1 MYEGLIYNIGSKMVG
16 YLGGGNNLLDMVK
29 YWFWY
34 DWIMLGVR
42 ILVSVSIVVIT
53 LDFQNSLTLPLWII
67 IFWEVVAFSIPWVAL
82 LFNYKYY
89 LSTEIL
95 LYGGLCIYL
104 TSLFPEANKT
114 FLISV
119 FLIAANSKHLSYYWT
134 APTTVFITTG
144 ILYAV
149 APSNSYWIMVT
160 YYGLAYVMGFAFHLL
175 IVNHKQNEAIRKQ
188 NAVLEQYMSQIERI
202 TLAEERNRLSNELH
216 DTVGHAYTSI
226 IMGMETLRTELA
238 TEMGIQRL
246 DSLLEMG
253 RKSIEDVRG
262 YLHQMDSPCQSPSLI
277 QSLQNLGAEF
287 QEHAQV
293 NVSFRTFGEEYQ
305 LSRQAKITFIR
316 CLQESLTNAV
326 RHGQGTEIIVSLQ
339 FEQQYTR
346 LEVQDNGKGNVE
358 WQEGFGM
365 NAMKERAMNLQGHLS
380 VYTKPEE
387 GMLVTCTIPR
397 QTEIKNGLIRLL
409 IVDDQPFVRESL
421 RTLLDRYE
429 DLNVVGLA
437 EDGNQAIDLCGRLQP
452 HVILMDLD
460 MQHMD
465 GIEATKKI
473 KQQWPHIR
481 VLIFTTFQD
490 TEQAVESLRNGADGF
505 LLKSIET
512 LELANTIRLIHKGG
526 TLIDQGMSH
535 KIFEKFDE
543 KKETPQS
550 KATAYELTAREIE
563 ILQLVAK
570 GLRYTTIASR
580 LYLSNGT
587 VRNYAS
593 TAYTKLG
600 VSNKEEAVQKALEI
614 GIIE

>member
-1 MYEGLIYNIGSKMVG
+1 M
-16 YLGGGNNLLDMVK
+16 LDMVK

-42 ILVSVSIVVIT
+42 ILVSVSIAITT
-53 LDFQNSLTLPLWII
+53 LDFQDSLTLPIWII
-67 IFWEVVAFSIPWVAL
+67 ILWEIIAFSVPWVAL

-89 LSTEIL
+89 LFTEIL

-104 TSLFPEANKT
+104 TSLFPGANVT
-114 FLISV
+114 FLISA
-119 FLIAANSKHLSYYWT
+119 FLIAANSQHLSYYWT

-144 ILYAV
+144 IFYVV
-149 APSNSYWIMVT
+149 APSNSYWVMVT
-160 YYGLAYVMGFAFHLL
+160 NYGLAYVMGFAFHLL

-202 TLAEERNRLSNELH
+202 TLAEERNRLSSELH

-262 YLHQMDSPCQSPSLI
+262 YLHQMDSSCQSPSLI

-305 LSRQAKITFIR
+305 LSRQAKIAFIR

-339 FEQQYTR
+339 FDEQYTR

-397 QTEIKNGLIRLL
+397 QTEIKDGLIRLL

-490 TEQAVESLRNGADGF
+490 TKQALESLRNGADGF

-526 TLIDQGMSH
+526 TLIDQEMSH

-543 KKETPQS
+543 PKETLQS

-580 LYLSNGT
+580 LYLSSGT

-600 VSNKEEAVQKALEI
+600 VRNKEEAVQKALEI

>member
-1 MYEGLIYNIGSKMVG
+1 M
-16 YLGGGNNLLDMVK
+16 LDMVK

-42 ILVSVSIVVIT
+42 ILVSVSIAIT
-53 LDFQNSLTLPLWII
+53 TFDFQDSLTLPLWII
-67 IFWEVVAFSIPWVAL
+67 ILWEIIAFSVPWVAL

-89 LSTEIL
+89 LFTEIL

-104 TSLFPEANKT
+104 TSLFPGANVT
-114 FLISV
+114 FLISA
-119 FLIAANSKHLSYYWT
+119 FLIAANSQHLSYYWT

-144 ILYAV
+144 IFYAV
-149 APSNSYWIMVT
+149 APSNSYWVMVT
-160 YYGLAYVMGFAFHLL
+160 NYGLAYVMGFAFHLL

-202 TLAEERNRLSNELH
+202 TLAEERNRLSSELH

-246 DSLLEMG
+246 DSLLDMG
-253 RKSIEDVRG
+253 RKSIDDVRG

-339 FEQQYTR
+339 FDEQYTR

-397 QTEIKNGLIRLL
+397 QTEIKDGLIRLL

-543 KKETPQS
+543 QKETPQS

-580 LYLSNGT
+580 LYLSSGT

-600 VSNKEEAVQKALEI
+600 VRNKEEAVQKALEI

>member
-1 MYEGLIYNIGSKMVG
+1 M
-16 YLGGGNNLLDMVK
+16 LDMVK

-34 DWIMLGVR
+34 DWIMLGIR
-42 ILVSVSIVVIT
+42 LLTSVSIILAT
-53 LDFQNSLTLPLWII
+53 LNFQDGLTLPLWII
-67 IFWEVVAFSIPWVAL
+67 ILWEIIAFSVPWVAL

-89 LSTEIL
+89 LFTEIL
-95 LYGGLCIYL
+95 LYGGQCIYL
-104 TSLFPEANKT
+104 TSLFPEAYNI

-134 APTTVFITTG
+134 APITVFITTG
-144 ILYAV
+144 IFYAV
-149 APSNSYWIMVT
+149 APSNSYWVMVT
-160 YYGLAYVMGFAFHLL
+160 YYGFAYVMGFAFHLL
-175 IVNHKQNEAIRKQ
+175 IVNHKQNESIRKQ

-202 TLAEERNRLSNELH
+202 TLAEERNRLSSELH

-293 NVSFRTFGEEYQ
+293 NVSFRAYGEEYE
-305 LSRQAKITFIR
+305 LSRQAKIAFIR

-365 NAMKERAMNLQGHLS
+365 NAMKERAMNLQGQLS

-397 QTEIKNGLIRLL
+397 QTEIKDGLIRLL

-437 EDGNQAIDLCGRLQP
+437 EDGNEAIDLCGRLQP

-600 VSNKEEAVQKALEI
+600 VSNKEEAVQRALEI

>member
-1 MYEGLIYNIGSKMVG
+1 
-16 YLGGGNNLLDMVK
+16 MVK

-42 ILVSVSIVVIT
+42 LLASVSIILAT
-53 LDFQNSLTLPLWII
+53 LNFQDGLTLPLWII
-67 IFWEVVAFSIPWVAL
+67 ILWEIIAFSVPWVAL

-89 LSTEIL
+89 LFTEIL

-104 TSLFPEANKT
+104 TSLFPGAYNT

-134 APTTVFITTG
+134 APITVFITTG
-144 ILYAV
+144 IFYAV

-160 YYGLAYVMGFAFHLL
+160 YYGFAYVMGFAFHLL
-175 IVNHKQNEAIRKQ
+175 IVNHKQNELIRKQ

-202 TLAEERNRLSNELH
+202 TLAEERNRLSSELH

-238 TEMGIQRL
+238 TETGIQRL

-293 NVSFRTFGEEYQ
+293 NVSFRAYGEEYE
-305 LSRQAKITFIR
+305 LSRQAKIAFIR

-326 RHGQGTEIIVSLQ
+326 RHGQGTEIIVTLQ

-365 NAMKERAMNLQGHLS
+365 NAMKERAMNLQGQLS
-380 VYTKPEE
+380 VYTKPDE

-397 QTEIKNGLIRLL
+397 QTEIKDGLIRLL

-437 EDGNQAIDLCGRLQP
+437 EDGNEAIDLCGRLQP

-465 GIEATKKI
+465 GVEATKKI

-481 VLIFTTFQD
+481 ILIFTTFQD
-490 TEQAVESLRNGADGF
+490 TEQALESLRNGADGF

-535 KIFEKFDE
+535 KIFEKFDAP
-543 KKETPQS
+543 KETPQS

-600 VSNKEEAVQKALEI
+600 VRNKEEAVQKALEI

>member
-1 MYEGLIYNIGSKMVG
+1 MF
-16 YLGGGNNLLDMVK
+16 DMVK

-34 DWIMLGVR
+34 DWIMLGIR
-42 ILVSVSIVVIT
+42 LLASVSIILAT
-53 LDFQNSLTLPLWII
+53 LNFQDGLTLPLWII
-67 IFWEVVAFSIPWVAL
+67 ILWEIIAFSVPWVAL

-89 LSTEIL
+89 LFTEIL

-104 TSLFPEANKT
+104 TSLFPEAYNI

-144 ILYAV
+144 IFYAV
-149 APSNSYWIMVT
+149 APSNSYWVMVI
-160 YYGLAYVMGFAFHLL
+160 YYGFAYVMGFAFHLL

-226 IMGMETLRTELA
+226 IMGMETLRTEIS

-305 LSRQAKITFIR
+305 LSRQAKIAFIR

-365 NAMKERAMNLQGHLS
+365 NAMKERAMNLQGQLS

-397 QTEIKNGLIRLL
+397 QTEIKDGLIRLL

-465 GIEATKKI
+465 GIKATKKI

-490 TEQAVESLRNGADGF
+490 TEQALESLRNGADGF

-526 TLIDQGMSH
+526 TLIDQEMSH

-543 KKETPQS
+543 QKETPQS

-600 VSNKEEAVQKALEI
+600 VRNKEEAVQKALEI

>member
-1 MYEGLIYNIGSKMVG
+1 
-16 YLGGGNNLLDMVK
+16 MVK

-34 DWIMLGVR
+34 DWIMLGIR
-42 ILVSVSIVVIT
+42 LLVSVSTILAT
-53 LDFQNSLTLPLWII
+53 LNFQDGLTLPLWII
-67 IFWEVVAFSIPWVAL
+67 ILWEIIAFSIPWVAL

-89 LSTEIL
+89 LFTEIL
-95 LYGGLCIYL
+95 LYGGLCMYL
-104 TSLFPEANKT
+104 TSLFPEAYNI

-119 FLIAANSKHLSYYWT
+119 FLIAANSRHLSYYWT
-134 APTTVFITTG
+134 APTTVFVITG
-144 ILYAV
+144 IFYAV

-160 YYGLAYVMGFAFHLL
+160 YYGFAYVMGFAFHLL
-175 IVNHKQNEAIRKQ
+175 IINHKQNEVIRKQ

-202 TLAEERNRLSNELH
+202 TLAEERNRLSSELH

-226 IMGMETLRTELA
+226 IMGMETLRTDLA
-238 TEMGIQRL
+238 TEMGVQRL

-262 YLHQMDSPCQSPSLI
+262 YLHQMDPQCQSPSLI

-293 NVSFRTFGEEYQ
+293 DVSFRTFGEEYQ
-305 LSRQAKITFIR
+305 LSRQAKIAFIR

-346 LEVQDNGKGNVE
+346 LEVQDNGRGNVE

-365 NAMKERAMNLQGHLS
+365 NTMKERAMNLQGQLS

-397 QTEIKNGLIRLL
+397 QTEIKDGLIRLL

-421 RTLLDRYE
+421 STLLDRYE
-429 DLNVVGLA
+429 DINVVGLA
-437 EDGNQAIDLCGRLQP
+437 EDGDQAIDLCGRLQP
-452 HVILMDLD
+452 HVVLMDLD
-460 MQHMD
+460 MQQMD
-465 GIEATKKI
+465 GVEATKKI

-490 TEQAVESLRNGADGF
+490 TKQALDSLRNGADGF

-512 LELANTIRLIHKGG
+512 LELANTIRLIHSGG

-535 KIFEKFDE
+535 KIFEQFDE
-543 KKETPQS
+543 QNETPQS

-570 GLRYTTIASR
+570 GLRYNTIASR

-593 TAYTKLG
+593 SAYTKLG
-600 VSNKEEAVQKALEI
+600 VRNKEEAVQKALEI

>member
-1 MYEGLIYNIGSKMVG
+1 
-16 YLGGGNNLLDMVK
+16 MVK

-34 DWIMLGVR
+34 DWIMLGIR
-42 ILVSVSIVVIT
+42 LLTSVSIILAT
-53 LDFQNSLTLPLWII
+53 LNFQDGLTLPLWII
-67 IFWEVVAFSIPWVAL
+67 ILWEIIAFSVPWVAL

-89 LSTEIL
+89 LFTEIL
-95 LYGGLCIYL
+95 LYGGQCIYL
-104 TSLFPEANKT
+104 TSLFPEAYNI

-134 APTTVFITTG
+134 APITVFITTG
-144 ILYAV
+144 IFYAV
-149 APSNSYWIMVT
+149 APSNSYWVMVT
-160 YYGLAYVMGFAFHLL
+160 YYGFAYVMGFAFHLL
-175 IVNHKQNEAIRKQ
+175 IVNHKQNESIRKQ

-202 TLAEERNRLSNELH
+202 TLAEERNRLSSELH

-293 NVSFRTFGEEYQ
+293 NVSFRAYGEEYE
-305 LSRQAKITFIR
+305 LSRQAKIAFIR

-365 NAMKERAMNLQGHLS
+365 NAMKERAMNLQGQLS

-397 QTEIKNGLIRLL
+397 QTEIKDGLIRLL
-409 IVDDQPFVRESL
+409 IVVDQPFVRESL

-437 EDGNQAIDLCGRLQP
+437 EDGNEAIDLCGRLQP

-465 GIEATKKI
+465 GVEATKKI

-490 TEQAVESLRNGADGF
+490 TEQALESLRNGADGF

-543 KKETPQS
+543 QKETPQS
-550 KATAYELTAREIE
+550 KAAAYELTAREIE

>member
-1 MYEGLIYNIGSKMVG
+1 M
-16 YLGGGNNLLDMVK
+16 LDMVK

-42 ILVSVSIVVIT
+42 ILASVSIILAT
-53 LDFQNSLTLPLWII
+53 LNFQDGLTLPLWII
-67 IFWEVVAFSIPWVAL
+67 ILWEIIAFSVPWVAL

-89 LSTEIL
+89 LFTEIL

-104 TSLFPEANKT
+104 TSLFPEAYST

-134 APTTVFITTG
+134 APITVFITTG
-144 ILYAV
+144 IFYAV

-202 TLAEERNRLSNELH
+202 TLAEERNRLSSELH

-262 YLHQMDSPCQSPSLI
+262 YLHQMDSPCQSSSLI

-287 QEHAQV
+287 QEHAKV

-305 LSRQAKITFIR
+305 LSRQAKITFVR

-365 NAMKERAMNLQGHLS
+365 NAMKERAMNLQGQLS

-387 GMLVTCTIPR
+387 GMLITCTIPR
-397 QTEIKNGLIRLL
+397 QTEIKDGLIRLL

-465 GIEATKKI
+465 GVEATKKI

-481 VLIFTTFQD
+481 ILIFTTFQD
-490 TEQAVESLRNGADGF
+490 TEQALESLRNGADGF

-535 KIFEKFDE
+535 KIFKKFDE
-543 KKETPQS
+543 QKETPHS

-580 LYLSNGT
+580 LYLSSGT

-600 VSNKEEAVQKALEI
+600 VRNKEEAVQKALEI

>member
-1 MYEGLIYNIGSKMVG
+1 M
-16 YLGGGNNLLDMVK
+16 LDMVK

-34 DWIMLGVR
+34 DWIMLGIR
-42 ILVSVSIVVIT
+42 LLTSVSIILAT
-53 LDFQNSLTLPLWII
+53 LNFQDGLTLPLWII
-67 IFWEVVAFSIPWVAL
+67 ILWEIIAFSVPWVAL

-89 LSTEIL
+89 LFTEIL
-95 LYGGLCIYL
+95 LYGGQCIYL
-104 TSLFPEANKT
+104 TSLFPEAYNI

-134 APTTVFITTG
+134 APITVFITTG
-144 ILYAV
+144 IFYAV
-149 APSNSYWIMVT
+149 APSNSYWVMVT
-160 YYGLAYVMGFAFHLL
+160 YYGFAYVMGFAFHLL
-175 IVNHKQNEAIRKQ
+175 IVNHKQNESIRKQ

-202 TLAEERNRLSNELH
+202 TLAEERNRLSSELH

-293 NVSFRTFGEEYQ
+293 NVSFRAYGEEYE
-305 LSRQAKITFIR
+305 LSRQAKIAFIR

-365 NAMKERAMNLQGHLS
+365 NAMKERAMNLQGQLS

-397 QTEIKNGLIRLL
+397 QTEIKDGLIRLL

-437 EDGNQAIDLCGRLQP
+437 EDGNEAIDLCGRLQP

-465 GIEATKKI
+465 GVEATKKI

-490 TEQAVESLRNGADGF
+490 TEQALESLRNGADGF

-543 KKETPQS
+543 QKETPQS
-550 KATAYELTAREIE
+550 KAAAYELTAREIE

>member
-1 MYEGLIYNIGSKMVG
+1 MF
-16 YLGGGNNLLDMVK
+16 DMVK

-34 DWIMLGVR
+34 DWIMLGIR
-42 ILVSVSIVVIT
+42 LLVSVSTILAT
-53 LDFQNSLTLPLWII
+53 LNFQDGLTLPLWII
-67 IFWEVVAFSIPWVAL
+67 ILWEIIAFSIPWVAL

-89 LSTEIL
+89 LFTEIL
-95 LYGGLCIYL
+95 LYGGLCIFL
-104 TSLFPEANKT
+104 TSLFPEAYNI

-134 APTTVFITTG
+134 APTTVFVITG
-144 ILYAV
+144 IFYAV
-149 APSNSYWIMVT
+149 APINSYWIMVT
-160 YYGLAYVMGFAFHLL
+160 YYGFAYVMGFAFHLL
-175 IVNHKQNEAIRKQ
+175 IINHKQNEVIRKQ

-202 TLAEERNRLSNELH
+202 TLTEERNRLSSELH

-226 IMGMETLRTELA
+226 IMGMETLRTDLA
-238 TEMGIQRL
+238 TEMGVQRL

-262 YLHQMDSPCQSPSLI
+262 YLHQMDPQCQSPSLI

-293 NVSFRTFGEEYQ
+293 DVSFRTFGEEYQ
-305 LSRQAKITFIR
+305 LSRQAKIAFIR

-365 NAMKERAMNLQGHLS
+365 NTMKERAMNLQGQLS

-397 QTEIKNGLIRLL
+397 QTEIKDGLIRLL

-421 RTLLDRYE
+421 STLLDRYE
-429 DLNVVGLA
+429 DINVVGLA
-437 EDGNQAIDLCGRLQP
+437 EDGDQAIDLCGRLQP
-452 HVILMDLD
+452 HVVLMDLD
-460 MQHMD
+460 MQQMD
-465 GIEATKKI
+465 GVEATKKI
-473 KQQWPHIR
+473 KHQWPHIR

-490 TEQAVESLRNGADGF
+490 TKQALDSLRNGADGF

-512 LELANTIRLIHKGG
+512 LELANTIRLIHGGG

-535 KIFEKFDE
+535 KIFEQFDE
-543 KKETPQS
+543 QNETPQS

-570 GLRYTTIASR
+570 GLRYNTIASR

-593 TAYTKLG
+593 SAYTKLG
-600 VSNKEEAVQKALEI
+600 VRNKEEAVQKALEI

>member
-1 MYEGLIYNIGSKMVG
+1 
-16 YLGGGNNLLDMVK
+16 MVK

-42 ILVSVSIVVIT
+42 LLASVSIILAT
-53 LDFQNSLTLPLWII
+53 LNFQDGLTLPLWSII
-67 IFWEVVAFSIPWVAL
+67 LWEIIAFSIPWVAL

-89 LSTEIL
+89 LFTEIL

-104 TSLFPEANKT
+104 TSLFPGAYNT

-134 APTTVFITTG
+134 APITVFITTG
-144 ILYAV
+144 IFYAV
-149 APSNSYWIMVT
+149 AASNSYWVMVT
-160 YYGLAYVMGFAFHLL
+160 YYGFAYVMGFAFHLL
-175 IVNHKQNEAIRKQ
+175 IVNHKQNESIRKQ

-202 TLAEERNRLSNELH
+202 TLAEERNRLSSELH

-226 IMGMETLRTELA
+226 IMGMETLRTELS

-305 LSRQAKITFIR
+305 LSRQAKIAFIR

-339 FEQQYTR
+339 FDEQYTR

-365 NAMKERAMNLQGHLS
+365 NAMKERAMNLQGQLS

-397 QTEIKNGLIRLL
+397 QTEIKDGLIRLL

-437 EDGNQAIDLCGRLQP
+437 EDGNEAIDLCGRLQP

-465 GIEATKKI
+465 GVEATKKI
-473 KQQWPHIR
+473 KLQWPHIR

-543 KKETPQS
+543 QKETPQS

>member
-1 MYEGLIYNIGSKMVG
+1 M
-16 YLGGGNNLLDMVK
+16 LDMVK

-570 GLRYTTIASR
+570 GLRYTNIASR

>member
-1 MYEGLIYNIGSKMVG
+1 MF
-16 YLGGGNNLLDMVK
+16 DMVK

-34 DWIMLGVR
+34 DWIMLGIR
-42 ILVSVSIVVIT
+42 LLVSVSTILAT
-53 LDFQNSLTLPLWII
+53 LNFQDGLTLPLWII
-67 IFWEVVAFSIPWVAL
+67 ILWEIIAFSIPWVAL

-89 LSTEIL
+89 LFTEIL

-104 TSLFPEANKT
+104 TSLFPEAYNI

-134 APTTVFITTG
+134 APTTVFVITG
-144 ILYAV
+144 IFYAV

-160 YYGLAYVMGFAFHLL
+160 YYGFAYVMGFAFHLL
-175 IVNHKQNEAIRKQ
+175 IINHKQNEVIRKQ

-202 TLAEERNRLSNELH
+202 TLAEERNRLSSELH

-226 IMGMETLRTELA
+226 IMGMETLRTDLA
-238 TEMGIQRL
+238 TEMGVQRL

-262 YLHQMDSPCQSPSLI
+262 YLHQMDPQCQSPSLI

-293 NVSFRTFGEEYQ
+293 DVSFRTFGEEYQ
-305 LSRQAKITFIR
+305 LSRQAKIAFIR

-346 LEVQDNGKGNVE
+346 LEVQDNGRVNVE

-365 NAMKERAMNLQGHLS
+365 NTMKERAMNLQGQLS

-397 QTEIKNGLIRLL
+397 QTEIKDGLIRLL

-421 RTLLDRYE
+421 STLLDRYE
-429 DLNVVGLA
+429 DINVVGLA
-437 EDGNQAIDLCGRLQP
+437 EDGDQAIDLCGRLQP
-452 HVILMDLD
+452 HVVLMDLD
-460 MQHMD
+460 MQQMD
-465 GIEATKKI
+465 GVEATKKI

-490 TEQAVESLRNGADGF
+490 TKQALDSLRNGADGF

-512 LELANTIRLIHKGG
+512 LELANTIRLIHSGG

-535 KIFEKFDE
+535 KIFEQFDE
-543 KKETPQS
+543 QNETPQS

-570 GLRYTTIASR
+570 GLRYNTIASR

-593 TAYTKLG
+593 SAYTKLG
-600 VSNKEEAVQKALEI
+600 VRNKEEAVQKALEI

>member
-1 MYEGLIYNIGSKMVG
+1 
-16 YLGGGNNLLDMVK
+16 MVK

-42 ILVSVSIVVIT
+42 LLASVSIILAT
-53 LDFQNSLTLPLWII
+53 LNFQDGLTLPLWII
-67 IFWEVVAFSIPWVAL
+67 ILWEIIAFSVPWVAL

-89 LSTEIL
+89 LFTEIL

-104 TSLFPEANKT
+104 TLLFPESYNT

-134 APTTVFITTG
+134 APITVFITTG
-144 ILYAV
+144 IFYAV

-160 YYGLAYVMGFAFHLL
+160 YYGFAYVMGFAFHLL
-175 IVNHKQNEAIRKQ
+175 IVNHKQNESIRKQ

-202 TLAEERNRLSNELH
+202 TLAEERNRLSSELH

-262 YLHQMDSPCQSPSLI
+262 YLHQMESPCQSPSLI

-287 QEHAQV
+287 QEHALV
-293 NVSFRTFGEEYQ
+293 NVSFRAYGEEYE
-305 LSRQAKITFIR
+305 LSRQAKIAFIR

-365 NAMKERAMNLQGHLS
+365 NAMKERAMNLQGQLS
-380 VYTKPEE
+380 VYTKPDE

-397 QTEIKNGLIRLL
+397 QTEIKDGLIRLL

-437 EDGNQAIDLCGRLQP
+437 EDGNEAIDLCGRLQP

-465 GIEATKKI
+465 GVEATKKI

-481 VLIFTTFQD
+481 ILIFTTFQD
-490 TEQAVESLRNGADGF
+490 TEQALESLRNGADGF

-535 KIFEKFDE
+535 KIFEKFDAQ
-543 KKETPQS
+543 KETPQS

-600 VSNKEEAVQKALEI
+600 VRNKEEAVQKALEI

>member
-1 MYEGLIYNIGSKMVG
+1 
-16 YLGGGNNLLDMVK
+16 MVK

-42 ILVSVSIVVIT
+42 ILVSVSIAIT
-53 LDFQNSLTLPLWII
+53 TFDFQDSLTLPLWII
-67 IFWEVVAFSIPWVAL
+67 ILWEIIAFSVPWVAL

-89 LSTEIL
+89 LFTEIL

-104 TSLFPEANKT
+104 TSLFPGANVT
-114 FLISV
+114 FLISA
-119 FLIAANSKHLSYYWT
+119 FLIAANSQHLSYYWT

-144 ILYAV
+144 IFYAV
-149 APSNSYWIMVT
+149 APSNSYWVMVT
-160 YYGLAYVMGFAFHLL
+160 NYGLAYVMGFAFHLL

-188 NAVLEQYMSQIERI
+188 NAVLEQYMSQIEHI
-202 TLAEERNRLSNELH
+202 TLAEERNRLSSELH

-246 DSLLEMG
+246 DSLLDMG
-253 RKSIEDVRG
+253 RKSIDDVRG

-293 NVSFRTFGEEYQ
+293 NVSFKTFGEEYQ
-305 LSRQAKITFIR
+305 LSRQAKIAFIR

-339 FEQQYTR
+339 FDEQYTR

-397 QTEIKNGLIRLL
+397 QTEIKDGLIRLL

-465 GIEATKKI
+465 GVEATKKI

-490 TEQAVESLRNGADGF
+490 TEQALESLRNGADGF

-543 KKETPQS
+543 QKETPQS

-600 VSNKEEAVQKALEI
+600 VRNKEEAIQKALEI

>member
-1 MYEGLIYNIGSKMVG
+1 M
-16 YLGGGNNLLDMVK
+16 LDMVK

-42 ILVSVSIVVIT
+42 LLASVSIILAT
-53 LDFQNSLTLPLWII
+53 LNFQDGLTLPLWII
-67 IFWEVVAFSIPWVAL
+67 ILWEIIAFSVPWVAL

-89 LSTEIL
+89 LFTEIL

-104 TSLFPEANKT
+104 TSLFPGAYNT

-134 APTTVFITTG
+134 APITVFATTG
-144 ILYAV
+144 IFYAV
-149 APSNSYWIMVT
+149 SPSNSYWIMVT
-160 YYGLAYVMGFAFHLL
+160 YYGFAYVMGFAFHLL
-175 IVNHKQNEAIRKQ
+175 IVNHKQNESIRKQ

-202 TLAEERNRLSNELH
+202 TLAEERNRLSSELH

-262 YLHQMDSPCQSPSLI
+262 YLHQMESPCQSPSLI

-293 NVSFRTFGEEYQ
+293 NVSFRAYGEEYEM
-305 LSRQAKITFIR
+305 SRQAKIAFIR

-358 WQEGFGM
+358 WQEGFGL
-365 NAMKERAMNLQGHLS
+365 NAMKERAMNLQGQLS
-380 VYTKPEE
+380 VYTKPDE

-397 QTEIKNGLIRLL
+397 QTEIKDGLIRLL

-437 EDGNQAIDLCGRLQP
+437 EDGNEAIDLCGRLQP

-465 GIEATKKI
+465 GVEATKKI

-481 VLIFTTFQD
+481 ILIFTTFQD
-490 TEQAVESLRNGADGF
+490 TEQALESLRNGADGF

-543 KKETPQS
+543 QKETPQS

-600 VSNKEEAVQKALEI
+600 VRNKEEAVQKALEI

>member
-1 MYEGLIYNIGSKMVG
+1 MF
-16 YLGGGNNLLDMVK
+16 DMVK

-34 DWIMLGVR
+34 DWIMLGIR
-42 ILVSVSIVVIT
+42 LLVSVSTILAT
-53 LDFQNSLTLPLWII
+53 LNFQDGLTLPLWII
-67 IFWEVVAFSIPWVAL
+67 ILWEIIAFSIPWVAL

-89 LSTEIL
+89 LFTEIL

-104 TSLFPEANKT
+104 TSLFPEAYNI

-134 APTTVFITTG
+134 APTTVFVITG
-144 ILYAV
+144 IFYAV

-160 YYGLAYVMGFAFHLL
+160 YYGFAYVMGFAFHLL
-175 IVNHKQNEAIRKQ
+175 IINHKQNEVIRKQ

-202 TLAEERNRLSNELH
+202 TLAEERNRLSSELH

-226 IMGMETLRTELA
+226 IMGMETLRTDLA
-238 TEMGIQRL
+238 TEMGVQRL

-262 YLHQMDSPCQSPSLI
+262 YLHQMDPQCQSPSLI

-293 NVSFRTFGEEYQ
+293 DVSFRTFGDEYQ
-305 LSRQAKITFIR
+305 LSRQAKIAFIR

-365 NAMKERAMNLQGHLS
+365 NTMKERAMNLQGQLS

-397 QTEIKNGLIRLL
+397 QTEIKDGLIRLL

-421 RTLLDRYE
+421 STLLDRYE
-429 DLNVVGLA
+429 DINVVGLA
-437 EDGNQAIDLCGRLQP
+437 EDGDQAIDLCGRLQP
-452 HVILMDLD
+452 HVVLMDLD
-460 MQHMD
+460 MQQMD
-465 GIEATKKI
+465 GVEATKKI

-490 TEQAVESLRNGADGF
+490 TKQALDSLRNGADGF

-512 LELANTIRLIHKGG
+512 LELANTIRLIHGGG

-535 KIFEKFDE
+535 KIFEQFDE
-543 KKETPQS
+543 QNETPQS

-570 GLRYTTIASR
+570 GLRYNTIASR

-593 TAYTKLG
+593 SAYTKLG
-600 VSNKEEAVQKALEI
+600 VRNKEEAVQKALEI

>member
-1 MYEGLIYNIGSKMVG
+1 
-16 YLGGGNNLLDMVK
+16 MVK

-34 DWIMLGVR
+34 DWIMLGIR
-42 ILVSVSIVVIT
+42 LLVSVST
-53 LDFQNSLTLPLWII
+53 LLATLNFQDGLTLPLWII
-67 IFWEVVAFSIPWVAL
+67 IIWEIIAFSIPWVAL

-89 LSTEIL
+89 LFTEIL
-95 LYGGLCIYL
+95 LYGGLCIFL
-104 TSLFPEANKT
+104 TSLFPEAYNI

-144 ILYAV
+144 IFYAV
-149 APSNSYWIMVT
+149 APSNSYWVMVT
-160 YYGLAYVMGFAFHLL
+160 YYGFAYVMGFAFHLL

-202 TLAEERNRLSNELH
+202 TLAEERNRLSCELH

-262 YLHQMDSPCQSPSLI
+262 YLHQMESPCQSPSLI

-293 NVSFRTFGEEYQ
+293 TVSFRAYGEEYQ
-305 LSRQAKITFIR
+305 LSRQAKIAFVR

-365 NAMKERAMNLQGHLS
+365 NAMKERAMNLQGQLS

-397 QTEIKNGLIRLL
+397 QTEIKDGLIRLL

-465 GIEATKKI
+465 GVEATKKI

-490 TEQAVESLRNGADGF
+490 TEQALESLRNGADGF

-543 KKETPQS
+543 QIETPQS

-600 VSNKEEAVQKALEI
+600 VRNKEEAVQKALEI

>member
-1 MYEGLIYNIGSKMVG
+1 M
-16 YLGGGNNLLDMVK
+16 LDIVK

-42 ILVSVSIVVIT
+42 ILISVSIAIT
-53 LDFQNSLTLPLWII
+53 TFDFQDSITLPLWII
-67 IFWEVVAFSIPWVAL
+67 ILWEIIAFSVPWVAL

-89 LSTEIL
+89 LFTDIL

-104 TSLFPEANKT
+104 TSLFPEAYNT

-134 APTTVFITTG
+134 APITVFITTG
-144 ILYAV
+144 IFYAL
-149 APSNSYWIMVT
+149 APSNNYWIMVT

-202 TLAEERNRLSNELH
+202 TLAEERNRLSSELH

-262 YLHQMDSPCQSPSLI
+262 YLHQMDSRCQSPSLI

-305 LSRQAKITFIR
+305 LSRQAKITFVR

-397 QTEIKNGLIRLL
+397 QTEIKNVLIRLL

-437 EDGNQAIDLCGRLQP
+437 EDGNEAIDLCGRLQP

-543 KKETPQS
+543 QKETPQS
-550 KATAYELTAREIE
+550 KAAVYELTAREIE

-600 VSNKEEAVQKALEI
+600 VCNKEEAVQKALEI

>member
-1 MYEGLIYNIGSKMVG
+1 
-16 YLGGGNNLLDMVK
+16 MVK

-42 ILVSVSIVVIT
+42 LLASVSIILAT
-53 LDFQNSLTLPLWII
+53 LNFQDGLTLPLWII
-67 IFWEVVAFSIPWVAL
+67 ILWEIIAFSVPWVAL

-89 LSTEIL
+89 LFTEIL

-104 TSLFPEANKT
+104 TSLFPGAYNT
-114 FLISV
+114 FLISG

-134 APTTVFITTG
+134 APITVFITTG
-144 ILYAV
+144 IFYAV
-149 APSNSYWIMVT
+149 SPSNSYWIMVT
-160 YYGLAYVMGFAFHLL
+160 YYGFAYVMGFAFHLL
-175 IVNHKQNEAIRKQ
+175 IVNHKQNESIRKQ

-202 TLAEERNRLSNELH
+202 ILAEERNRLSSELH

-262 YLHQMDSPCQSPSLI
+262 YLHQMESPCQSPSLI

-293 NVSFRTFGEEYQ
+293 NVSFRAYGEEYE
-305 LSRQAKITFIR
+305 LSRQAKIAFIR

-358 WQEGFGM
+358 WQEGFGL
-365 NAMKERAMNLQGHLS
+365 NAMKERAMNLQGQLS
-380 VYTKPEE
+380 VYTKPDE

-397 QTEIKNGLIRLL
+397 QTEIKDGLIRLL

-437 EDGNQAIDLCGRLQP
+437 EDGNEAIDLCGRLQP

-465 GIEATKKI
+465 GVEATKKI

-481 VLIFTTFQD
+481 ILIFTTFQD
-490 TEQAVESLRNGADGF
+490 TEQALESLRNGADGF

-535 KIFEKFDE
+535 KIFEKFDAQ
-543 KKETPQS
+543 KETPQS

-600 VSNKEEAVQKALEI
+600 VRNKEEAVQKALKI

>member
-1 MYEGLIYNIGSKMVG
+1 M
-16 YLGGGNNLLDMVK
+16 LDMVK

-42 ILVSVSIVVIT
+42 ILVSVSIAIT
-53 LDFQNSLTLPLWII
+53 TFDFQDSLTLPIWII
-67 IFWEVVAFSIPWVAL
+67 ILWEIIAFSVPWVAL

-89 LSTEIL
+89 LFTEIL

-104 TSLFPEANKT
+104 TSLFPGANVT

-119 FLIAANSKHLSYYWT
+119 FLIAANSQHLSYYWT

-144 ILYAV
+144 IFYAV

-160 YYGLAYVMGFAFHLL
+160 NYGLAYVMGFAFHLL

-202 TLAEERNRLSNELH
+202 TLAEERNRLSSELH

-262 YLHQMDSPCQSPSLI
+262 YLHQMDSSCQSSSLI

-305 LSRQAKITFIR
+305 LSRQAKIAFVR

-397 QTEIKNGLIRLL
+397 QTEIKDGLIRLL

-465 GIEATKKI
+465 GVEATKKI

-490 TEQAVESLRNGADGF
+490 TEQALESLRNGADGF

-543 KKETPQS
+543 QKETPQS

-580 LYLSNGT
+580 LYLSSGT

-600 VSNKEEAVQKALEI
+600 VRNKEEAVQKALEI

>member
-1 MYEGLIYNIGSKMVG
+1 
-16 YLGGGNNLLDMVK
+16 MVK

-42 ILVSVSIVVIT
+42 LLASVSIILAT
-53 LDFQNSLTLPLWII
+53 LNFQDGLTLPLWII
-67 IFWEVVAFSIPWVAL
+67 ILWEIIAFSVPWVAL

-89 LSTEIL
+89 LFTEIL

-104 TSLFPEANKT
+104 TSLFPGAYNT

-134 APTTVFITTG
+134 APITVFITTG
-144 ILYAV
+144 IFYAV
-149 APSNSYWIMVT
+149 APSNSYWVMVT
-160 YYGLAYVMGFAFHLL
+160 YYGFAYVMGFAFHLL
-175 IVNHKQNEAIRKQ
+175 IVNHKQNESIRKQ

-202 TLAEERNRLSNELH
+202 TLAEERNRLSSELH

-262 YLHQMDSPCQSPSLI
+262 YLHQMESPCQSPSLI

-293 NVSFRTFGEEYQ
+293 NVSFRAYGEEYE
-305 LSRQAKITFIR
+305 LSRQAKIAFIR

-358 WQEGFGM
+358 WQEGFGL
-365 NAMKERAMNLQGHLS
+365 NAMKERAMNLQGQLS
-380 VYTKPEE
+380 VYTKPDE

-397 QTEIKNGLIRLL
+397 QTEIKDGLIRLL

-437 EDGNQAIDLCGRLQP
+437 EDGNEAIDLCGRLQP

-465 GIEATKKI
+465 GVEATKKI

-481 VLIFTTFQD
+481 ILIFTTFQD
-490 TEQAVESLRNGADGF
+490 TEQALESLRNGADGF

-526 TLIDQGMSH
+526 TLIDQGMSY
-535 KIFEKFDE
+535 KIFEKFDAQ
-543 KKETPQS
+543 KETPQS

-600 VSNKEEAVQKALEI
+600 VRNKEEAVQKALEI

>member
-1 MYEGLIYNIGSKMVG
+1 M
-16 YLGGGNNLLDMVK
+16 LDMVK

-42 ILVSVSIVVIT
+42 ILVSVSIAIT
-53 LDFQNSLTLPLWII
+53 TFDFQASLTLPLWII

-89 LSTEIL
+89 LFTEIL

-104 TSLFPEANKT
+104 TSLFPGANVT

-119 FLIAANSKHLSYYWT
+119 FLIAANSQHFSYYWT

-202 TLAEERNRLSNELH
+202 TLAEERNRLSSELH

-226 IMGMETLRTELA
+226 IMGMETLRTDLA

-262 YLHQMDSPCQSPSLI
+262 YLHQMDSPCQSSSLI

-305 LSRQAKITFIR
+305 LSRQAKIAFIR

-365 NAMKERAMNLQGHLS
+365 NAMKERAMNLQGQLS

-397 QTEIKNGLIRLL
+397 QTEIKDGLIRLL

-490 TEQAVESLRNGADGF
+490 TEQALESLRNGADGF

-535 KIFEKFDE
+535 KIFEKFDVQ
-543 KKETPQS
+543 KETPQS

-570 GLRYTTIASR
+570 GLRYNTIASR
-580 LYLSNGT
+580 LYLSSGT

-600 VSNKEEAVQKALEI
+600 VRNKEEAVQKALEI

>member
-1 MYEGLIYNIGSKMVG
+1 M
-16 YLGGGNNLLDMVK
+16 LDMVK

-42 ILVSVSIVVIT
+42 LLASVSIILAT
-53 LDFQNSLTLPLWII
+53 LNFQDGLTLPLWSII
-67 IFWEVVAFSIPWVAL
+67 LWEIIAFSIPWVAL

-89 LSTEIL
+89 LFTEIL

-104 TSLFPEANKT
+104 TSLFPGASNT

-134 APTTVFITTG
+134 APITVFITTG
-144 ILYAV
+144 IFYAV
-149 APSNSYWIMVT
+149 APSNSYWVMVT
-160 YYGLAYVMGFAFHLL
+160 YYGFAYVMGFAFHLL
-175 IVNHKQNEAIRKQ
+175 IVNHKQNESIRKQ

-202 TLAEERNRLSNELH
+202 TLAEERNRLSSELH

-293 NVSFRTFGEEYQ
+293 NVSFRAYGEEYE
-305 LSRQAKITFIR
+305 LSRQAKIAFIR

-346 LEVQDNGKGNVE
+346 LEIQDNGKGNVE

-365 NAMKERAMNLQGHLS
+365 NAMKERAMNLQGQLS

-397 QTEIKNGLIRLL
+397 QTEIKDGLIRLL

-437 EDGNQAIDLCGRLQP
+437 EDGNEAIDLCGRLQP

-465 GIEATKKI
+465 GVEATKKI

-490 TEQAVESLRNGADGF
+490 TEQALESLRNGADGF

-543 KKETPQS
+543 QKEIPES
-550 KATAYELTAREIE
+550 KAAAYELTAREIE

>member
-1 MYEGLIYNIGSKMVG
+1 M
-16 YLGGGNNLLDMVK
+16 LDMVK

-42 ILVSVSIVVIT
+42 ILVSVSIAITT
-53 LDFQNSLTLPLWII
+53 LDFQDSLTLPLWII
-67 IFWEVVAFSIPWVAL
+67 ILWEIIAFSIPWVAL

-89 LSTEIL
+89 LFTEIL

-104 TSLFPEANKT
+104 TSLFPEANVT
-114 FLISV
+114 FLISA

-134 APTTVFITTG
+134 APTIVFITTG

-149 APSNSYWIMVT
+149 APSNSYWILVT

-202 TLAEERNRLSNELH
+202 TLAEERNRLSSELH

-226 IMGMETLRTELA
+226 IMGMETLRTELS

-305 LSRQAKITFIR
+305 LSRQAKIAFIR

-339 FEQQYTR
+339 FNEQYTR

-365 NAMKERAMNLQGHLS
+365 NAMKERAMNLQGQLS

-397 QTEIKNGLIRLL
+397 QTEIKDGLIRLL

-429 DLNVVGLA
+429 DFNVVGLA

-465 GIEATKKI
+465 GVEATKKI

-490 TEQAVESLRNGADGF
+490 TEQALESLRNGADGF

-512 LELANTIRLIHKGG
+512 LELANTIRLTHKGG

-543 KKETPQS
+543 QKETPQS
-550 KATAYELTAREIE
+550 KAIAYELTAREIE

-600 VSNKEEAVQKALEI
+600 VRNKEEAVQKALEI

>member
-1 MYEGLIYNIGSKMVG
+1 
-16 YLGGGNNLLDMVK
+16 MVK

-42 ILVSVSIVVIT
+42 ILVSVSIAIT
-53 LDFQNSLTLPLWII
+53 TFDFQDSLTLPLWII
-67 IFWEVVAFSIPWVAL
+67 ILWEIIAFSVPWVAL

-89 LSTEIL
+89 LFTEIL

-104 TSLFPEANKT
+104 TSLFPGANVT
-114 FLISV
+114 FLISA
-119 FLIAANSKHLSYYWT
+119 FLIAANSQHLSYYWT

-144 ILYAV
+144 IFYAV
-149 APSNSYWIMVT
+149 APSNSYWVMVT
-160 YYGLAYVMGFAFHLL
+160 NYGLAYVMGFAFHLL

-202 TLAEERNRLSNELH
+202 TLAEERNRLSSELH

-246 DSLLEMG
+246 DSLLDMG
-253 RKSIEDVRG
+253 RKSIDDVRG

-305 LSRQAKITFIR
+305 LSRQAKIAFIR

-339 FEQQYTR
+339 FDEQYTR

-397 QTEIKNGLIRLL
+397 QTEIKDGLIRLL

-465 GIEATKKI
+465 GVEATKKI

-490 TEQAVESLRNGADGF
+490 TEQALESLRNGADGF

-543 KKETPQS
+543 QKETPQS

-580 LYLSNGT
+580 LYLSSGT

-593 TAYTKLG
+593 TAYSKLG
-600 VSNKEEAVQKALEI
+600 VRNKEEAVQKALEI

>member
-1 MYEGLIYNIGSKMVG
+1 M
-16 YLGGGNNLLDMVK
+16 LDMVK

-42 ILVSVSIVVIT
+42 LLASVSIILAT
-53 LDFQNSLTLPLWII
+53 LNFQDGLTLPLWII
-67 IFWEVVAFSIPWVAL
+67 ILWEIIAFSIPWVAL

-89 LSTEIL
+89 LFTEIL

-104 TSLFPEANKT
+104 TLLFPEAYNT

-134 APTTVFITTG
+134 APITVFITTG
-144 ILYAV
+144 IFYAV

-160 YYGLAYVMGFAFHLL
+160 YYGFAYVMGFAFHLL
-175 IVNHKQNEAIRKQ
+175 IVNHKQNESIRKQ

-202 TLAEERNRLSNELH
+202 TLAEERNRLSSELH

-262 YLHQMDSPCQSPSLI
+262 YLHQMESPCQSPSLI

-287 QEHAQV
+287 QEHALV
-293 NVSFRTFGEEYQ
+293 NVSFRAYGEEYE
-305 LSRQAKITFIR
+305 LSRQAKIAFIR

-365 NAMKERAMNLQGHLS
+365 NAMKERAMNLQGQLS
-380 VYTKPEE
+380 VYTKPDE

-397 QTEIKNGLIRLL
+397 QTEIKDGLIRLL

-437 EDGNQAIDLCGRLQP
+437 EDGNEAIDLCGRLQP

-465 GIEATKKI
+465 GVEATKKI

-481 VLIFTTFQD
+481 ILIFTTFQD
-490 TEQAVESLRNGADGF
+490 TEQALESLRNGADGF

-535 KIFEKFDE
+535 KIFEKFDAQ
-543 KKETPQS
+543 KETPQS

-600 VSNKEEAVQKALEI
+600 VRNKEEAVQKALEI

>member
-1 MYEGLIYNIGSKMVG
+1 MF
-16 YLGGGNNLLDMVK
+16 DMVK

-34 DWIMLGVR
+34 DWIMLGIR
-42 ILVSVSIVVIT
+42 LLVSVSTILAT
-53 LDFQNSLTLPLWII
+53 LNFQDGLTLPLWII
-67 IFWEVVAFSIPWVAL
+67 ILWEIIAFSIPWVAL

-89 LSTEIL
+89 LFTEIL

-104 TSLFPEANKT
+104 TSLFPEAYNI

-134 APTTVFITTG
+134 APTTVFVITG
-144 ILYAV
+144 IFYAV

-160 YYGLAYVMGFAFHLL
+160 YYGFAYVMGFAFHLL
-175 IVNHKQNEAIRKQ
+175 IINHKQNEVIRKQ

-202 TLAEERNRLSNELH
+202 TLAEERNRLSSELH

-226 IMGMETLRTELA
+226 IMGMETLRTDLA
-238 TEMGIQRL
+238 TEMGVQRL

-262 YLHQMDSPCQSPSLI
+262 YLHQMDPQCQSPSLI

-293 NVSFRTFGEEYQ
+293 DVSFRTFGDEYQ
-305 LSRQAKITFIR
+305 LSRQAKIAFIR

-365 NAMKERAMNLQGHLS
+365 NTMKERAMNLQGQLS

-397 QTEIKNGLIRLL
+397 QTEIKDGLIRLL

-421 RTLLDRYE
+421 STLLDRYE
-429 DLNVVGLA
+429 DINIVGLA
-437 EDGNQAIDLCGRLQP
+437 EDGDQAIDLCGRLQP
-452 HVILMDLD
+452 HVVLMDLD
-460 MQHMD
+460 MQQMD
-465 GIEATKKI
+465 GVEATKKI

-490 TEQAVESLRNGADGF
+490 TKQALDSLRNGADGF

-512 LELANTIRLIHKGG
+512 LELANTIRLIHSGG

-535 KIFEKFDE
+535 KIFEQFDE
-543 KKETPQS
+543 QNETPQS

-570 GLRYTTIASR
+570 GLRYNTIASR

-593 TAYTKLG
+593 SAYTKLG
-600 VSNKEEAVQKALEI
+600 VRNKEEAVQKALEI

>member
-1 MYEGLIYNIGSKMVG
+1 M
-16 YLGGGNNLLDMVK
+16 LDMVK

-42 ILVSVSIVVIT
+42 ILVSVSIAIT
-53 LDFQNSLTLPLWII
+53 TFDFQDSLTLPLWII
-67 IFWEVVAFSIPWVAL
+67 ILWEIIAFSVPWVAL

-89 LSTEIL
+89 LFTEIL

-104 TSLFPEANKT
+104 TSLFPGANVT
-114 FLISV
+114 FLIST
-119 FLIAANSKHLSYYWT
+119 FLIAANSQHLSYYWT

-144 ILYAV
+144 IFYAV
-149 APSNSYWIMVT
+149 APSNSYWVMVT
-160 YYGLAYVMGFAFHLL
+160 NYGLAYVMGFAFHLL

-188 NAVLEQYMSQIERI
+188 NAVLEQYMSQIEHI
-202 TLAEERNRLSNELH
+202 TLAEERNRLSSELH

-262 YLHQMDSPCQSPSLI
+262 YLHQMDSSCQSSSLI

-305 LSRQAKITFIR
+305 LSRQAKIAFVR
-316 CLQESLTNAV
+316 CLQECLTNAV

-397 QTEIKNGLIRLL
+397 QTEIKDGLIRLL

-473 KQQWPHIR
+473 KQQWPHIH

-490 TEQAVESLRNGADGF
+490 TKQALESLRNGADGF

-543 KKETPQS
+543 PKETPQS

-580 LYLSNGT
+580 LYLSSGT

-600 VSNKEEAVQKALEI
+600 VRNKEEAVQKALEI

>member
-1 MYEGLIYNIGSKMVG
+1 
-16 YLGGGNNLLDMVK
+16 MVK

-34 DWIMLGVR
+34 DWIMLGIR
-42 ILVSVSIVVIT
+42 LLTSVSIILAT
-53 LDFQNSLTLPLWII
+53 LNFQNGLTLPLWII
-67 IFWEVVAFSIPWVAL
+67 ILWEIIAFSIPWVAL

-89 LSTEIL
+89 LFTEIL

-104 TSLFPEANKT
+104 TSLFPEAYNT

-134 APTTVFITTG
+134 APITVFITTG
-144 ILYAV
+144 IFYAV
-149 APSNSYWIMVT
+149 APSNSYWVMVT
-160 YYGLAYVMGFAFHLL
+160 YYGFAYVMGFAFHLL
-175 IVNHKQNEAIRKQ
+175 IVNHKQNESIRKQ

-202 TLAEERNRLSNELH
+202 TLAEERNRLSSELH

-262 YLHQMDSPCQSPSLI
+262 YLHQMESPCQSPSLI
-277 QSLQNLGAEF
+277 QSLQNLGVEF

-293 NVSFRTFGEEYQ
+293 NVSFRAYGEEYE
-305 LSRQAKITFIR
+305 LSRQAKIAFIR

-365 NAMKERAMNLQGHLS
+365 NAMKERAMNLQGQLS
-380 VYTKPEE
+380 VYTKPDE
-387 GMLVTCTIPR
+387 GMLVTCTVPR
-397 QTEIKNGLIRLL
+397 QTEIKDGLIRLL

-437 EDGNQAIDLCGRLQP
+437 ENGNQAIDLCGRLQP

-460 MQHMD
+460 MQQMD
-465 GIEATKKI
+465 GVEATKKI

-481 VLIFTTFQD
+481 ILIFTTFQD
-490 TEQAVESLRNGADGF
+490 TKQALESLRNGADGF

-526 TLIDQGMSH
+526 TLIDQGMSQ
-535 KIFEKFDE
+535 KIFEKFD
-543 KKETPQS
+543 KQKETPQV
-550 KATAYELTAREIE
+550 TAYELTAREIE

-600 VSNKEEAVQKALEI
+600 VRNKEEAVQKALEI

>member
-1 MYEGLIYNIGSKMVG
+1 
-16 YLGGGNNLLDMVK
+16 MVK

-34 DWIMLGVR
+34 DWIMLGIR
-42 ILVSVSIVVIT
+42 LLASVSIILAT
-53 LDFQNSLTLPLWII
+53 LNFQDGLTLPLWII
-67 IFWEVVAFSIPWVAL
+67 ILWEIIAFSVPWVAL

-89 LSTEIL
+89 LFTEIL

-104 TSLFPEANKT
+104 TSLFPEAYNI

-144 ILYAV
+144 IFYAV
-149 APSNSYWIMVT
+149 APSNSYWVMVI
-160 YYGLAYVMGFAFHLL
+160 YYGFAYVMGFAFHLL

-226 IMGMETLRTELA
+226 IMGMETLRTEIS

-305 LSRQAKITFIR
+305 LSRQAKIAFIR

-326 RHGQGTEIIVSLQ
+326 RHGQGTEIIISLQ

-365 NAMKERAMNLQGHLS
+365 NAMKERAMNLQGQLS

-397 QTEIKNGLIRLL
+397 QTEIKDGLIRLL

-465 GIEATKKI
+465 GIKATKKI

-490 TEQAVESLRNGADGF
+490 TEQALESLRDGADGF

-526 TLIDQGMSH
+526 TLIDQEMSH

-543 KKETPQS
+543 QKETPQS

-600 VSNKEEAVQKALEI
+600 VRNKEEAVQKALEI

>member
-1 MYEGLIYNIGSKMVG
+1 M
-16 YLGGGNNLLDMVK
+16 LDIVK

-42 ILVSVSIVVIT
+42 ILISVSIAIT
-53 LDFQNSLTLPLWII
+53 TFDFQDSITLPLWII
-67 IFWEVVAFSIPWVAL
+67 ILWEIIAFSVPWVAL

-89 LSTEIL
+89 LFTDIL

-104 TSLFPEANKT
+104 TSLFPEAYNT

-134 APTTVFITTG
+134 APITVFITTG
-144 ILYAV
+144 IFYAL
-149 APSNSYWIMVT
+149 APSNNYWIMVT

-202 TLAEERNRLSNELH
+202 TLAEERNRLSSELH

-305 LSRQAKITFIR
+305 LSRQAKITFVR

-437 EDGNQAIDLCGRLQP
+437 EDGNEAIDLCGRLHP

-543 KKETPQS
+543 QKETPQS
-550 KATAYELTAREIE
+550 KAAVYELTAREIE

-600 VSNKEEAVQKALEI
+600 VCNKEEAVQKALEI

>member
-1 MYEGLIYNIGSKMVG
+1 MF
-16 YLGGGNNLLDMVK
+16 DMVK

-34 DWIMLGVR
+34 DWIMLGIR
-42 ILVSVSIVVIT
+42 LLASVSIILAT
-53 LDFQNSLTLPLWII
+53 LNFQDGLTLPLWII
-67 IFWEVVAFSIPWVAL
+67 ILWEIISFSVPWVAL

-89 LSTEIL
+89 LFTEIL

-104 TSLFPEANKT
+104 TSLFPEAYNI

-134 APTTVFITTG
+134 APTTIFITTG
-144 ILYAV
+144 IFYAV
-149 APSNSYWIMVT
+149 APSNSYWVMVI
-160 YYGLAYVMGFAFHLL
+160 YYGFAYVMGFAFHLL

-216 DTVGHAYTSI
+216 DTVGYAYTSI

-305 LSRQAKITFIR
+305 LSRQAKIAFIR

-365 NAMKERAMNLQGHLS
+365 NAMKERAMNLQGQLS
-380 VYTKPEE
+380 VYTKPDE
-387 GMLVTCTIPR
+387 GMLVTCTLPR
-397 QTEIKNGLIRLL
+397 QAEIKDGLIRLL

-465 GIEATKKI
+465 GVEATKKI

-490 TEQAVESLRNGADGF
+490 TEQALESFRNGADGF

-543 KKETPQS
+543 QKETPQS
-550 KATAYELTAREIE
+550 KAIAYELTAREIE

-600 VSNKEEAVQKALEI
+600 VRNKEEAVQKALEI

>member
-1 MYEGLIYNIGSKMVG
+1 M
-16 YLGGGNNLLDMVK
+16 LDMVK

-42 ILVSVSIVVIT
+42 ILVSVSIAIT
-53 LDFQNSLTLPLWII
+53 TFDFQDSLTLPLWII
-67 IFWEVVAFSIPWVAL
+67 ILWEIIAFSVPWVAL

-89 LSTEIL
+89 LFTEIL

-104 TSLFPEANKT
+104 TSLFPGANVT
-114 FLISV
+114 FLILA
-119 FLIAANSKHLSYYWT
+119 FLIAANSQHLSYYWT

-144 ILYAV
+144 IFYAV
-149 APSNSYWIMVT
+149 APSNSYWVMVT
-160 YYGLAYVMGFAFHLL
+160 NYGLAYVMGFAFHLL

-188 NAVLEQYMSQIERI
+188 NAVLEQYMSQIEHI
-202 TLAEERNRLSNELH
+202 TLAEERNRLSSELH

-262 YLHQMDSPCQSPSLI
+262 YLHQMDSSCQSSSLI

-305 LSRQAKITFIR
+305 LSRQAKIAFVR
-316 CLQESLTNAV
+316 CLQECLTNAV

-387 GMLVTCTIPR
+387 GMLVTCTLPR
-397 QTEIKNGLIRLL
+397 QTEIKDGLIRLL

-490 TEQAVESLRNGADGF
+490 TKQALESLRNGADGF

-543 KKETPQS
+543 PKETPQS

-580 LYLSNGT
+580 LYLSSGT

-600 VSNKEEAVQKALEI
+600 VRNKEEAVQKALEI